1 MLIFDVKAKTLINS
15 FQHEKKV
22 QICNLAWN
30 PSPSSKGEI
39 AFCDSRGYFG
49 LFENATTSDQ
59 PSSSSAAAATEAHEA
74 LGIDDDD
81 NDISISQLKKSA
93 GFVTND
99 EDGHDVYAGRPSSSS
114 MDFIAD
120 DLVSKA
126 SSRPGSP
133 LGTSRRLNYPSS
145 KRQEPFQPGSSPVH
159 LQHRYM
165 AWNNV
170 GIVRS
175 FNEEESST
183 EVEFHDTSVH
193 HGFHIPNTFGH
204 TMAALSTQA
213 LLLACPAQEESGSK
227 LVCVNFAGSDGH
239 KGWSTTLPTGEEAL
253 ALAIGDSWLA
263 VPTSR
268 RILRFYFIS
277 GLQRGMISLP
287 GPIVCL
293 AGHTDKLLMT
303 FHTVMGMPGEQ
314 SIGYALVIVDRR
326 SPVGYDWFS
335 STKPLPLG
343 TNCDLSWANLTDEG
357 SAVTMDSLNRSGK
370 TESRKKFIWQRAE
383 SWTQKPLRRLLETR
397 DRQVLEVRKLLK
409 CLVF

>member
-1 MLIFDVKAKTLINS
+1 VLIFDVKAKTLINS

-39 AFCDSRGYFG
+39 AFCDSRSYFG

-59 PSSSSAAAATEAHEA
+59 PSSAAAAANEAHEA
-74 LGIDDDD
+74 LGMDDDD
-81 NDISISQLKKSA
+81 SDISISQLAKSV

-133 LGTSRRLNYPSS
+133 LGTSIKLNYPSS

-213 LLLACPAQEESGSK
+213 LLLVCPAQEESGSK